1 MHITGYNVEDVENLI
16 LVEQNSQLRAGG
28 ILFSGILIASLGAV
42 MDVAM
47 SIASSISEI
56 HYHSP
61 ELSMKELV
69 KSGMRVGRDMMGTDV
84 NTLILAFVGGA
95 STMMIIYYA
104 YSMPVRQLM
113 NSYFLGPRFWKAF
126 PEPSA

>member
-1 MHITGYNVEDVENLI
+1 
-16 LVEQNSQLRAGG
+16 
-28 ILFSGILIASLGAV
+28 

-113 NSYFLGPRFWKAF
+113 NSYFLGTEILEGLSGTFGVIMVVPFVSVITAWMYKRRGFTKNT
-126 PEPSA
+126 